1 MVEVEAVTGK
11 ITIDAS
17 GAVQG
22 YQQAGQAAQQFGEE
36 AQTTS
41 ETVDGANTQIANSQ
55 DKVTTSTNATG
66 AATVKTSSSFKDAV
80 TSSSALALSGLSLY
94 NSYDQIEKAQLRLD
108 KANKTSEASQITLT
122 NAQGD
127 YNTAVEKYG
136 VDSQQAK
143 DAADKLKV
151 AQDAYDNSIQT
162 VKLDQDHLNEVTA
175 QTAITFLPAV
185 ITGVDGAV
193 KAYKTLK
200 DLNMGETIGGITQ
213 AIKNNGDML
222 VGVAAAGAAFFF
234 MYEAFNS
241 KDPTTRAEFS
251 LLGGALLTVAI
262 AEWAVAAGAIAAEEI
277 LTLGGATVLI
287 GVALAAAGAIYA
299 ASTMFGA
306 GAAASS
312 SPPGSE
318 QLSSSSSSSSSS
330 AASASSSGSS
340 SGSSSSDGS
349 SGLNSVAA
357 VESSFNVT
365 KTADNVWKQKNGSP
379 ISSDEANWFE
389 GRGYTFDNSSQSW
402 TKGGGSNITI
412 NVDGAKDADVTAN
425 KIAST
430 LKNSGM

>member
-122 NAQGD
+122 KAQGD

-185 ITGVDGAV
+185 ITGIDGAV

-200 DLNMGETIGGITQ
+200 DLDMGGALGKITN
-213 AIKNNGDML
+213 ALGENKGALISMG
-222 VGVAAAGAAFFF
+222 AAAGAAFVV
-234 MYEAFNS
+234 YEAFTTQ
-241 KDPTTRAEFS
+241 DPALRAELS
-251 LLGGALLTVAI
+251 LLAGVLI
-262 AEWAVAAGAIAAEEI
+262 AAATAQWILNAAEAMGITLSTMGAGAVI
-277 LTLGGATVLI
+277 V
-287 GVALAAAGAIYA
+287 GVALASAAAVYA
-299 ASTMFGA
+299 ASSMYGA
-306 GAAASS
+306 GTSGSGSS
-312 SPPGSE
+312 GE
-318 QLSSSSSSSSSS
+318 SS

-340 SGSSSSDGS
+340 SGSSSSGGS

-365 KTADNVWKQKNGSP
+365 KTAENVWKQKNGSP

-402 TKGGGSNITI
+402 TKGGGNNVTI
-412 NVDGAKDADVTAN
+412 NVNGAQDADITAN
-425 KIAST
+425 AVANK
-430 LKNSGM
+430 LKNAGM

>member
-1 MVEVEAVTGK
+1 MEVETVTGK

-17 GAVQG
+17 GAVSG
-22 YQQAGQAAQQFGEE
+22 YNQAAQG
-36 AQTTS
+36 AQGYSSAATGVTAADGKV
-41 ETVDGANTQIANSQ
+41 VDSQ
-55 DKVTTSTNATG
+55 TKVTTATKDTG
-66 AATVKTSSSFKDAV
+66 EAAKTTTGSFKNAV
-80 TSSSALALSGLSLY
+80 TATSELALSGLSLY
-94 NSYDQIEKAQLRLD
+94 NSLDSIEKAQLRLD
-108 KANKTSEASQITLT
+108 KANKTEESSKLALT
-122 NAQGD
+122 KAQND
-127 YNTAVEKYG
+127 YNDAVEKYG
-136 VDSQQAK
+136 IDSDQAK
-143 DAADKLKV
+143 TAADKLTI
-151 AQDAYDNSIQT
+151 AQDAYDNSITT

-175 QTAITFLPAV
+175 QTAITILPAL

-349 SGLNSVAA
+349 SGLNSVAKNSWQA
-357 VESSFNVT
+357 AGISQSQYDQATSQGATWNAST
-365 KTADNVWKQKNGSP
+365 KQFDWNHTDNV
-379 ISSDEANWFE
+379 SSGTIQNV
-389 GRGYTFDNSSQSW
+389 
-402 TKGGGSNITI
+402 TI
-412 NVDGAKDADVTAN
+412 NVDGSKDADITAAAVAQ
-425 KIAST
+425 K
-430 LKNSGM
+430 LKDAGM